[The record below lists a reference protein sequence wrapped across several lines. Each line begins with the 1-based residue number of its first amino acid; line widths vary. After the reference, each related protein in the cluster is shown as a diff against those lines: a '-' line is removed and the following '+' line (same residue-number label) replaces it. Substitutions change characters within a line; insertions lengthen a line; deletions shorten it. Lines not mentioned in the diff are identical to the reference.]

1 MKMQVIETE
10 LKDEMIQDLAKKC
23 RKLESDLRYKETEI
37 TYLREEKRR
46 VSSNW
51 IGRTL
56 FKMAEKAVR
65 S

>member
-1 MKMQVIETE
+1 MKMSVIETQ
-10 LKDEMIQDLAKKC
+10 LKEEAIQDLEEKC
-23 RKLESDLRYKETEI
+23 QRLESELRYRETEI
-37 TYLREEKRR
+37 AYLREEKKQ